1 MTRAVLMAP
10 ESWSPALNCIT
21 TVSGTHG
28 VRECGGVVIYIMS
41 QRTWG
46 SLLVEWLQRAASAQ
60 APPG

>member
-1 MTRAVLMAP
+1 MAP